1 MKKRGRAAMKKTSA
15 ADFLTSPPEEK
26 TVKTRQ
32 KSTESSPTKS
42 FEFTLMKE
50 RGKAATKKTSAADF
64 LNSPPEAKTVNTRKK
79 STESSPTKSF
89 EFTLNSPS
97 SNAANRRKSPMKSS
111 PLRKTEVS
119 SSITELKDAVS
130 SHLDSIKRQVE
141 RSHSDILKEAES
153 SNSRLHKRLK
163 IQAQACQNLMD
174 ETDKEFKKMSERVA
188 ESCEAMKA
196 SYSEFMVDAQTSA
209 ARVCKTSIPEK
220 APSFEKAMDS
230 LRKRYG
236 IFSPA

>member
-1 MKKRGRAAMKKTSA
+1 MKKRGRATTKKTSA
-15 ADFLTSPPEEK
+15 ADFLTPP
-26 TVKTRQ
+26 Q
-32 KSTESSPTKS
+32 
-42 FEFTLMKE
+42 
-50 RGKAATKKTSAADF
+50 
-64 LNSPPEAKTVNTRKK
+64 EAKTVNTRKK
-79 STESSPTKSF
+79 STVSSPKSF

-119 SSITELKDAVS
+119 SSITELKEALS
-130 SHLDSIKRQVE
+130 SHIDSIKRQVE
-141 RSHSDILKEAES
+141 RSHSDILKEVDS

-174 ETDKEFKKMSERVA
+174 ETDKEVKKMSERVA

-196 SYSEFMVDAQTSA
+196 SYSEFMVDAQTTA
-209 ARVCKTSIPEK
+209 ARVCKTTIPEK
-220 APSFEKAMDS
+220 VQSLEKAIDS
-230 LRKRYG
+230 LRNRYG